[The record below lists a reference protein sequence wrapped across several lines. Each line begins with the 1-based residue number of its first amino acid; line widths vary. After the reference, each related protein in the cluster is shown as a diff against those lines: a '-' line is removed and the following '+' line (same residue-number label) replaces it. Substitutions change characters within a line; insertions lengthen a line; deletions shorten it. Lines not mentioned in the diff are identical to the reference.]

1 MKDDLTYLHHIYD
14 AVETIFDYLEGVDFP
29 QFTSEKMRIDAV
41 VRELMIIG
49 EAASHI
55 SSGFKEKHP
64 AIEWN
69 KIRGM
74 RNFLVHEYFG
84 VNTKV
89 VWDTCHNS
97 LPDLHKAVKA
107 ELLF

>member
-1 MKDDLTYLHHIYD
+1 MKDDLTYLYHIAD
-14 AVETIFDYLEGVDFP
+14 AIETIEYLDGIEFS
-29 QFTSEKMRIDAV
+29 QFQSQKMRIDAV

-49 EAASHI
+49 EAATHI
-55 SSGFKEKHP
+55 SDGFKQKHP
-64 AIEWN
+64 LIQWQ

-89 VWDTCHNS
+89 VWDTCRNS
-97 LPDLHKAVKA
+97 LPDLHKTIKA

>member
-1 MKDDLTYLHHIYD
+1 MKDDLTYCHHIAD
-14 AVETIFDYLEGVDFP
+14 AIETIMEYLDDVEFS
-29 QFTSEKMRIDAV
+29 QFQSEKMRIDAV

-55 SSGFKEKHP
+55 SKSFKEKHP
-64 AIEWN
+64 RIQWQ

-89 VWDTCHNS
+89 VWDTCQNS
-97 LPDLHKAVKA
+97 LPELYQTIKS

>member
-1 MKDDLTYLHHIYD
+1 MKDDLTYLRHISD
-14 AVETIFDYLEGVDFP
+14 AIETVFEYLEDVGFS
-29 QFTSEKMRIDAV
+29 QFQSEKMRIDAV
-41 VRELMIIG
+41 VRELMILG

-55 SSGFKEKHP
+55 SDGFKEKH
-64 AIEWN
+64 AHIQWQ

-84 VNTKV
+84 VNVKV
-89 VWDTCHNS
+89 VWDTCRNS
-97 LPDLHKAVKA
+97 LPELHKTIKK